1 MLPDHKR
8 FNLGYISARA
18 AEAVPDNIA
27 VIDLQDGRE
36 NQITYRQL
44 ERRLNRFAAA
54 LLRLGVPVGE
64 RVALLLGNRIE
75 FIEAMYGSMRAG
87 CVPVMV
93 NTKLGQD
100 GMEQSIR
107 EAGATVAIVD
117 RECNASAMQAA
128 LNAGCTYRLLLDE
141 AGKTDEGWLNYTET
155 MAAITDAAADH
166 FEPPRLASDSVSELC
181 FTSGSSGRPKAVMN
195 THRNILMKLH
205 VYAPLTQS
213 IVGGTL
219 RTLVSLPIF
228 HANGRLSIGSA
239 FETGGM
245 VVIQPK
251 FDARQALQNLS
262 RYRITYILGVA
273 PAYAA
278 MLKEHDLLESLDF
291 SSLTH
296 VYVGSATSGGD
307 VMPRI
312 ARALGVRVIHT
323 YGSTEAGVVLQMR
336 PDEECPL
343 ASCGRPTPAV
353 DVKIIDVESG
363 NESNFGELWI
373 RGESLASGYWQ
384 RPEITAEK
392 FVNGWYRSGDL
403 FERDERGLHYFRGRT
418 DEMFNVGGE
427 KVYPTEVEN
436 ILQRHPAVLSAC
448 VVAVTHSSKGEAP
461 AAMVIAVKDATLSED
476 ELKQFFLQHGP
487 GYAHPRKVVFAHEFP
502 VAATGKVDRVRVKA
516 MLQAAYLD

>member
-8 FNLGYISARA
+8 FNLGYVSARA
-18 AEAVPDNIA
+18 AEAVPDA
-27 VIDLQDGRE
+27 VAVVDLHGGGE
-36 NQITYRQL
+36 NRITYRQL

-54 LLRLGVPVGE
+54 LQGLGVPAGE

-107 EAGATVAIVD
+107 EAGASVAIVERD
-117 RECNASAMQAA
+117 CNPSAMPATV
-128 LNAGCTYRLLLDE
+128 NAGCTHRILLDE
-141 AGKTDEGWLNYTET
+141 ANDGWLNY
-155 MAAITDAAADH
+155 AAAMATVPDAVADR
-166 FEPPRLASDSVSELC
+166 FEPPPLPSDSVSELC

-239 FETGGM
+239 FETGGL

-251 FDARQALQNLS
+251 FDARQALRNLS
-262 RYRITYILGVA
+262 HYRITYLLAVA

-278 MLKEHDLLESLDF
+278 MLKEQDLIDSLDF

-296 VYVGSATSGGD
+296 LYVGSATSGGD

-312 ARALGVRVIHT
+312 ARALGVRIIHT

-336 PDEECPL
+336 PDEDCPL
-343 ASCGRPTPAV
+343 ASCGRPPPGV
-353 DVKIIDVESG
+353 EVKIIDVDSG
-363 NESNFGELWI
+363 RESNFGELWV
-373 RGESLASGYWQ
+373 RGESLAAGYWQ

-403 FERDERGLHYFRGRT
+403 FERDVRGLHYFRGRT

-448 VVAVTHSSKGEAP
+448 VVAVTHASKGEAP

-476 ELKQFFLQHGP
+476 ELKQFFLLHGP

-502 VAATGKVDRVRVKA
+502 VAATGKIDRARVKA
-516 MLQAAYLD
+516 LLQAAYLG

>member
-1 MLPDHKR
+1 MLPDNKR

-18 AEAVPDNIA
+18 AQATPDAVAI
-27 VIDLQDGRE
+27 VDLYGGRE
-36 NQITYRQL
+36 NKITYRQL
-44 ERRLNRFAAA
+44 EQRLNRFAAA
-54 LLRLGVPVGE
+54 LQGLAVPVGE

-75 FIEAMYGSMRAG
+75 FVEAMYGAMRAG

-93 NTKLGQD
+93 NTKLGME
-100 GMEQSIR
+100 GMEQSIQ
-107 EAGATVAIVD
+107 EAGATVVIVD
-117 RECNASAMQAA
+117 RDCNPSAMQAA
-128 LNAGCTYRLLLDE
+128 LNAGCRHRFMLDG
-141 AGKTDEGWLNYTET
+141 ASAGWLDYAGA
-155 MAAITDAAADH
+155 MAGIADQVADQ
-166 FEPPRLASDSVSELC
+166 FEPPHLPSDSLSELC
-181 FTSGSSGRPKAVMN
+181 FTSGSSGWPKAVMD

-205 VYAPLTQS
+205 IYGPLTQS

-228 HANGRLSIGSA
+228 HGNGRLSIGSA
-239 FETGGM
+239 LETGGL

-273 PAYAA
+273 PAYTA
-278 MLKEHDLLESLDF
+278 MVKEQDLLESLDF

-296 VYVGSATSGGD
+296 LHVGSATSGGD

-312 ARALGVRVIHT
+312 GRALDARVVHT

-343 ASCGRPTPAV
+343 ASCGRPCPGV
-353 DVKIIDVESG
+353 DVKIIDVDEG
-363 NESNFGELWI
+363 LEGDFGELWI
-373 RGESLASGYWQ
+373 RSESLASGYWQ
-384 RPEITAEK
+384 RPELTAEK

-403 FERDERGLHYFRGRT
+403 FERDARGLYYFRGRT

-461 AAMVIAVKDATLSED
+461 AAMVIAVKDATVSED
-476 ELKQFFLQHGP
+476 DLKQFFLLHGP
-487 GYAHPRKVVFAHEFP
+487 GYAHPRKVVFTHEFP

-516 MLQAAYLD
+516 LLQAAYLA